1 MPYSRDEMSRHTIH
15 MVALGCPKNR
25 VDTERMAGLA
35 RRHDLELTADPA
47 LAETILVNTCGFVVD
62 ASEESIDVVLEM
74 ARYKQQGSCTRL
86 IMAGCLAQRHPGELA
101 RELPEVDHFI
111 GTSDLERLDQILG
124 GDQMP
129 RQWVGFPRAANE
141 ERYERDLSGS
151 SHMAYLKIA
160 EGCDRPC
167 AFCIIPVLRGP
178 QRSLDVPA
186 LEAEARQLAGAGVRE
201 LVLVAQD
208 TTAYGRDLTPR
219 AHLADLLEALDAV
232 PGLRWIR
239 LLYAYPS
246 AVDRRLREAMAGL
259 PRVVPYLDMPIQH
272 VDEEV
277 LRRMKRGYCGDRV
290 RACIDELRL
299 AVPGVAL
306 RTTLICGHPGE
317 TAAAHQAMVK
327 FVTEQRLDHLG
338 VFAFSA
344 EAGTESASDP
354 DQVPAEL
361 AAERAAELMEVQRH
375 VSRQKLRALV
385 GQHLEVLVDGP
396 SPESELL
403 MEGRHAGQAP
413 EVDGV
418 VVLTDGGGPMGEILD
433 AEVIDA
439 GDYDLVARPSVR
451 PKTD

>member
-1 MPYSRDEMSRHTIH
+1 MIKHTIH

-35 RRHDLELTADPA
+35 RRHGLELVADPC
-47 LAETILVNTCGFVVD
+47 LAETILVNTCGFVAD
-62 ASEESIDVVLEM
+62 ATEESIDTVLEL
-74 ARYKQQGSCTRL
+74 ARHKQQGSCSRL
-86 IMAGCLAQRHPGELA
+86 IMAGCLAQRHPDELA

-111 GTSDLERLDQILG
+111 GTSDLELLDQLLG
-124 GDQMP
+124 GADTP
-129 RQWVGFPRAANE
+129 RESVGSPRADGE
-141 ERYERDLSGS
+141 ERYERDLSGT

-167 AFCIIPVLRGP
+167 AFCIIPQLRGP
-178 QRSLDVPA
+178 QRSLGVAA
-186 LEAEARQLAGAGVRE
+186 LEAEARQLVQAGIRE

-219 AHLADLLEALDAV
+219 AHLADLLTVLDAV

-246 AVDRRLREAMAGL
+246 AIDQQLCAALAGL
-259 PRVVPYLDMPIQH
+259 PRVVPYLDLPIQH

-277 LRRMKRGYCGDRV
+277 LRRMKRGYSGDRV
-290 RACIDELRL
+290 RQCIDELRR

-317 TAAAHQAMVK
+317 TAAAHEAIK
-327 FVTEQRLDHLG
+327 RFVVEQQLDHLG
-338 VFAFSA
+338 VFAFSP
-344 EAGTESASDP
+344 EEGTESASQP
-354 DQVPAEL
+354 DQVPTEL
-361 AAERAAELMEVQRH
+361 AAERAAELMELQRGI
-375 VSRQKLRALV
+375 SQQKLQKLV
-385 GQHLEVLVDGP
+385 GCELEVQVDGP

-418 VVLTDGGGPMGEILD
+418 VVLTDGGGPVGEMIR

-439 GDYDLVARPSVR
+439 GDYDLVARPV
-451 PKTD
+451 K